1 MTLMRFDPF
10 RALERL
16 TEQALGG
23 GRGPRP
29 RKVEIGSSA
38 ETAEKKPQIVES
50 ASREEH
56 ANA

>member
-16 TEQALGG
+16 TGQALGG

-29 RKVEIGSSA
+29 RKVEIGS
-38 ETAEKKPQIVES
+38 TEKKPQIVES